1 MAEEKI
7 LIVDDDDTCESLRH
21 TLEAE
26 GYLVEIVESG
36 ESALHSISNRTPDL
50 IVSKVMLRDL
60 GGIEMIRQI
69 RANQR
74 WATLPILLYRPLT
87 DQVKREALEA
97 GVHDFLPRPI
107 QATELLARTRGI
119 LALSRA
125 EQSILELKRDFDKRL
140 AENAESYESLLR
152 AQNARLAEAEKSRAE
167 IEAAFNTI
175 ADAVVVTDR
184 EGRIKQFNDSV
195 GVLFN
200 CKPAELFGRYCS
212 ELFASE
218 KNCPH
223 WSLPAMPA
231 AVDAEAVGS
240 GEFNGIR
247 LNIHAQRIAD
257 PSGQVFGFAHVLRQS
272 RSERMDGSPFRALN
286 KHRRTRGAT

>member
-7 LIVDDDDTCESLRH
+7 LIVDDDDNCDRLRC

-36 ESALHSISNRTPDL
+36 EGALRSINNRTPDL

-60 GGIEMIRQI
+60 GGIELIRQI

-74 WATLPILLYRPLT
+74 WSTLPVLLYRPLT

-107 QATELLARTRGI
+107 QATDLLARTRGI
-119 LALSRA
+119 LALARA
-125 EQSILELKRDFDKRL
+125 EQSIQELKRDFDKRL
-140 AENAESYESLLR
+140 AESTRSYESLLH
-152 AQNARLAEAEKSRAE
+152 AQNARLAQAEKSRAE
-167 IEAAFNTI
+167 IEATFNAI

-184 EGRIKQFNDSV
+184 DGRIKRFNDSV
-195 GVLFN
+195 RVLFG
-200 CKPAELFGRYCS
+200 CKPAELSGRYCS

-218 KNCPH
+218 KSCPH

-231 AVDAEAVGS
+231 AVDIEAVGS

-257 PSGQVFGFAHVLRQS
+257 PSGQVFGFAHMLRQA
-272 RSERMDGSPFRALN
+272 RSEEMDGSPSPALN